1 MKMKPAFFTKS
12 LDTNDIILTEEE
24 YNSLMDELQMLKD
37 RVTQQNSQ
45 LATKDKNIE
54 TLLKILSFL
63 LDKQ

>member
-1 MKMKPAFFTKS
+1 MKPTFFTKS
-12 LDTNDIILTEEE
+12 LDTNNIILTEEE
-24 YNSLMDELQMLKD
+24 YNSLMDELQMLND

-54 TLLKILSFL
+54 TLLKMLSFL